1 VKDDSIEN
9 ENKYKLLR
17 LLTHFE
23 EGVSAEG
30 GKDDQVELIEIKSS
44 QDIGLFNDQSQKIL
58 LRVLLS
64 NQSGC

>member
-1 VKDDSIEN
+1 MKDDSIEN

-30 GKDDQVELIEIKSS
+30 GKGDQVELIEIKSS
-44 QDIGLFNDQSQKIL
+44 QDIGIFNDQSQKIL